1 MYCMRSELLYVEIL
15 IEFGASNALLM
26 TNAFT
31 PRLDNIYNMVQA
43 TASPFFAI
51 TGQLA
56 SDVLQTLDQQPTCL
70 SHRRF
75 HGTYLNKLI

>member
-26 TNAFT
+26 TNAST
-31 PRLDNIYNMVQA
+31 PRLDNIYTMVQA

-51 TGQLA
+51 TAQLA
-56 SDVLQTLDQQPTCL
+56 FRCS
-70 SHRRF
+70 S
-75 HGTYLNKLI
+75 NS